1 MNNTP
6 YIQHPLGMTSPSFF
20 APQAPPRSEIDFADL
35 SYNTPTMSSTM
46 SVLAAVQTSVL
57 QGLGNAKNASILPEI
72 AALPLL
78 NPIDIQRWK
87 QFLTTIPEYVWT
99 SHLETGGGHINV
111 AKNKFP
117 TANIVKGT
125 TIKPTS
131 TKQIKSKMDNL
142 SSWDITKMYSLGD
155 PTLPENQGGLSF
167 ENICRNIHNSGN
179 PYHKKAAPPLFFHNS
194 DHDRNY
200 SNGFRRIY
208 WYINLSK

>member
-1 MNNTP
+1 
-6 YIQHPLGMTSPSFF
+6 MTSPSFF

-99 SHLETGGGHINV
+99 SHLETGGHINV

>member
-1 MNNTP
+1 
-6 YIQHPLGMTSPSFF
+6 MTSPSFF
-20 APQAPPRSEIDFADL
+20 APQAPPRSEIDFADY

-46 SVLAAVQTSVL
+46 NVLAAVQTSVL

-179 PYHKKAAPPLFFHNS
+179 PCHKKAAPPLFFHNS

>member
-20 APQAPPRSEIDFADL
+20 APQAPPRSEIDFADY

-46 SVLAAVQTSVL
+46 NVLAAVQTSVL
-57 QGLGNAKNASILPEI
+57 QGLGNAKNASILSEI
-72 AALPLL
+72 VAPPLL

-99 SHLETGGGHINV
+99 SHLETGGHINV

-167 ENICRNIHNSGN
+167 ENICRNIHNSGRTDI
-179 PYHKKAAPPLFFHNS
+179 KKAHPPLFFHNS
-194 DHDRNY
+194 DHGNNY
-200 SNGFRRIY
+200 SVGFRRIY

>member
-20 APQAPPRSEIDFADL
+20 APITPPSSEIDFADY

-46 SVLAAVQTSVL
+46 NVLAAVQTSVL

-87 QFLTTIPEYVWT
+87 QFLAIIPEYVWT
-99 SHLETGGGHINV
+99 SRLETGGHINA

-131 TKQIKSKMDNL
+131 TKQIKSKMHNL

-155 PTLPENQGGLSF
+155 PSLPENQGGISF